1 MTKWVV
7 LMTCLAVSGYVASQP
22 SADIKFERIT
32 TSNGLSNNQINDVF
46 QDKQGY
52 IWVGTLSGL
61 NRYDGYNVKSFYHEE
76 GKSGTLQNNTI
87 LWMARGPEGKMWVR
101 NSLGISVYNSSKETF
116 EVPVGYLT
124 LLQTEPVFIA
134 QMEDDPYGN
143 FWFVV
148 ENRGLVKISKDGS
161 TQQFNSNQDGIK
173 IASNTITD
181 IVTDHLGNI
190 WVVHS
195 IGAIEMIDPR
205 ENKVIRRYGIPE
217 ISSKKENYWRL
228 FVDMDQDVWLFSTD
242 DPFGLFYLNT
252 RTGETRLLDEKIL
265 TSELIR
271 DVIQYEDNQMWIGT
285 DHGGISVL
293 VKDTWSVRSVLND
306 PDAPKSLNNNNVNT
320 LFRDRDGGVWVGTT
334 KSGINYH
341 HRGAN
346 NFAHYKVHKK
356 DPAYND
362 MSSMVEDR
370 SGNLWIGTNGKGLL
384 YFNRANHTFQSV
396 LDDMSIPGPTPAVVV
411 SLLYAKN
418 ETLWVG
424 SYLEGL
430 FLYDGKRFSRFN
442 FGNDDPESGS
452 SVWELYEDSQG
463 NIWIGTLNRG
473 AYRLNPKTNE
483 LTNFSIQN
491 ELKANYVT
499 CITED
504 PQGRIWLGTG
514 RGLSVFDPRDES
526 VRSFLSEDTIQYPIS
541 NNSIISLHSDRDGQ
555 LWVGTLDGLN
565 RYDEDK
571 NGFKVFRDSDGLSSN
586 IVMSIEESNNG
597 DLWMSTSRGITRMST
612 GLKPYDF
619 QTFDLSD
626 GLQGDS
632 FTEDASLKTRDG
644 DLIFSGQNGF
654 NVFRPSEIEVS
665 DKAAKT
671 LFTKFFIS
679 STEISTGA
687 AFHDRVILT
696 NPLDDT
702 RDIYL
707 NHDENTISI
716 EFVALSFFQS
726 SKLRYQYKLEG
737 FDDDWLN
744 APPEVRSAKY
754 TNLDFGNYT
763 FRVRSSNNPN
773 TWAGE
778 DIFINIHIRPPFWQT
793 PWAFGLYFS
802 MIILALYLTRTYI
815 VHRERQ
821 KAQVENERKEIER
834 QHQLD
839 MMKIKF
845 FTNISHE
852 FRTPLSLVLTPI
864 DRMIKNP
871 EKIKVGDLTIV
882 QRNAKRLMTLVNQ
895 LLDFRKMEANQHV
908 LSQSSG
914 NIVAFLQD
922 VTDSFSDLSREKEIT
937 LNFESEVR
945 SFYTFFDKDKMEKV
959 MFNLLSNAFKFT
971 LPGGVITLDFE
982 LQKKAEGSSN
992 AVIMVSDTGIGIPE
1006 DKQQLIFNRFFQN
1019 EITGDIINNGTGIG
1033 LSITK
1038 EFVELHGGRVYV
1050 ESKLNMGSTFVVE
1063 MPLRELSTDE
1073 DIADELVRE
1082 LAGSVHKREET
1093 IEPGNELKPSVLL
1106 VEDNFDFR
1114 FYLKDNLK
1122 QHYNITVASN
1132 GKEAWKMMM
1141 HQLPD
1146 IVISDVMMPVMDGHQ
1161 LCEKIKSDPRTLQ
1174 IPVILLTAQSSDQHR
1189 IQGLDAGAIEY
1200 ISKPFN
1206 FEILVSSINSA
1217 LKFQRR
1223 VQESGSRIKA
1233 TPAEVDIVSM
1243 DEKLIAKAVNLVEE
1257 NMSNSDFSVEDLS
1270 HELGYSRG
1278 HFYQKILKITG
1289 QTPIDFIRNIRMK
1302 RAADLLGRSQLNV
1315 SEVAY
1320 KVGYNN
1326 PKLFSRYFK
1335 SQYKIYPSE
1344 YRSKAVD
1351 PESPVG

>member
-1 MTKWVV
+1 MAKWVV
-7 LMTCLAVSGYVASQP
+7 LMICLSVSGSIASQP
-22 SADIKFERIT
+22 TTDIKFERIT

-76 GKSGTLQNNTI
+76 GNSETLENNTI
-87 LWMARGPEGKMWVR
+87 LWMAQGPEGNMWVR

-116 EVPVGYLT
+116 DTPAKYLE
-124 LLQTEPVFIA
+124 LLQTESVFISR
-134 QMEDDPYGN
+134 MKEDAYGN

-148 ENRGLVKISKDGS
+148 ENRGLVKISQDGS

-173 IASNTITD
+173 IASNRITD
-181 IVTDHLGNI
+181 LVADHTGNI

-195 IGAIEMIDPR
+195 MGAIEVIDPR
-205 ENKVIRRYGIPE
+205 ENKVIRRYGIPD
-217 ISSKKENYWRL
+217 IFSKKENYWRL

-242 DPFGLFYLNT
+242 DPFGLFHLST
-252 RTGETRLLDEKIL
+252 RTGETRLLKEDLL
-265 TSELIR
+265 TSELVR
-271 DVIQYEDNQMWIGT
+271 DIIQYGDGELWIGT

-293 VKDTWSVRSVLND
+293 NKDTWKVSAVVND
-306 PDAPKSLNNNNVNT
+306 PDVPKSLNNNNVNT
-320 LFRDRDGGVWVGTT
+320 LFRDKDGGVWIGTT
-334 KSGINYH
+334 KSGLNYH

-346 NFAHYKVHKK
+346 NFAHYKVHRK
-356 DPAYND
+356 DPAFND

-384 YFNRANHTFQSV
+384 YFNRTNHTFQSV
-396 LDDMSIPGPTPAVVV
+396 KEDMNIPGPKPEVVV
-411 SLLYAKN
+411 SLLYDKN
-418 ETLWVG
+418 GILWVG

-430 FLYDGKRFSRFN
+430 FLYDGQRFSRLN
-442 FGNDDPESGS
+442 FGNEDAESGS

-463 NIWIGTLNRG
+463 NVWIGTLNKG
-473 AYRLNPKTNE
+473 AYRYNPVTRE

-504 PQGRIWLGTG
+504 QLGRIWLGTG
-514 RGLSVFDPRDES
+514 RGLSLYDPRDEL
-526 VRSFLSEDTIQYPIS
+526 VRNFLSDDTVEYPIS
-541 NNSIISLHSDRDGQ
+541 NNSIISLHSDSSGQ

-571 NGFKVFRDSDGLSSN
+571 NGFLVIRESDGLSSN
-586 IVMSIEESNNG
+586 IVMSIEESSDG

-612 GLKPYDF
+612 GFRPYDF

-644 DLIFSGQNGF
+644 HLIFSGQNGF
-654 NVFRPSEIEVS
+654 NIFRPTEIQVSE
-665 DKAAKT
+665 KAAKT
-671 LFTKFFIS
+671 FFTKLFVS
-679 STEISTGA
+679 NTEITTGTE
-687 AFHDRVILT
+687 FHDRVILT
-696 NPLDDT
+696 NPLEDT

-707 NHDENTISI
+707 RYDENTISI

-737 FDDDWLN
+737 FDDEWLN
-744 APPEVRSAKY
+744 TSPEMRNAKY
-754 TNLDFGNYT
+754 TNLDFGEYT

-773 TWAGE
+773 AWTGE
-778 DIFINIHIRPPFWQT
+778 DVFINIHISPPFWQT
-793 PWAFGLYFS
+793 PWAFALYFS

-821 KAQVENERKEIER
+821 KAEVENERREIER

-895 LLDFRKMEANQHV
+895 LLDFRKMEANQHA

-922 VTDSFSDLSREKEIT
+922 VADSFSDLSREKEIA
-937 LNFESEVR
+937 LNFETEVR

-971 LPGGVITLDFE
+971 LPGGVITIDFE
-982 LQKKAEGSSN
+982 LQKGEEGLSN
-992 AVIMVSDTGIGIPE
+992 AVIMVTDTGIGIPE

-1038 EFVELHGGRVYV
+1038 EFVELHGGKVYV

-1063 MPLRELSTDE
+1063 LPLRELSSDE

-1082 LAGSVHKREET
+1082 LAGSVNKSEEE
-1093 IEPGNELKPSVLL
+1093 IEPGSVLKPSVLL

-1189 IQGLDAGAIEY
+1189 VQGLDAGAIEY

-1217 LKFQRR
+1217 LRFQRR

-1289 QTPIDFIRNIRMK
+1289 QTPIDFIRNLRMK
-1302 RAADLLGRSQLNV
+1302 RAADLLERSQLNV

-1335 SQYKIYPSE
+1335 SQYRVYPSE
-1344 YRSKAVD
+1344 YRSKAED
-1351 PESPVG
+1351 SGPPVA